1 MIYAPIKYKK
11 VNVSSPLYLQC
22 LSYSVAP
29 ASVKTRYVANENNIN
44 KKDEAFSFKA
54 KKSEIKPICKQSAR
68 EKIKELGTSFSQ
80 KFDALFGEKLNAT
93 KEKARAVLGK
103 DMSDEKLHKPEKES
117 SYTKK
122 FKAKFEDF
130 FSRDKETEEEKSE
143 SAFAKFKAKVKNML
157 NKNDS
162 KNQTNAMPAS
172 AVEDMEAE
180 FVELDE
186 TLKQMALGVLPT
198 RYDNVKPD
206 KTLAII
212 AQNIQEEQAKK
223 EFEEIDET
231 LVAMSKSAKKEKAL
245 EIKEAIRLA
254 NEGGVK
260 PNVDSQTT
268 SEVEDD
274 NVAEVTP
281 ASVLDDVVNIS
292 ESSSEQNQAKT
303 EDTLTQ
309 KLGRTVSKIKD
320 FFALK
325 GNNNAVEEVQ
335 KPTEKTNA
343 ESVDKNNEL
352 MHADTP
358 ASRIETNVE
367 TQENDAIKIKE
378 NEAKTDNSTE
388 KNAKI
393 IRQVACETEEKTTY
407 KRKSYYALKV
417 ENAKKHL
424 INAGIRI
431 KCVAK
436 RFVYFFK
443 DKFTAPEFVEYE
455 DKDDYRKYGMK
466 ETRIATY
473 PENATPAETATTTT
487 TTAVKSSTQTNKK
500 TFRATT
506 LDNFFDL

>member
-11 VNVSSPLYLQC
+11 VSGPSSLYLQC
-22 LSYSVAP
+22 LSYSIAP
-29 ASVKTRYVANENNIN
+29 ASVKTGYVAKENNVN

-68 EKIKELGTSFSQ
+68 EKIKDLGTTFSQ

-103 DMSDEKLHKPEKES
+103 DLSDDKLHKPEKEG

-130 FSRDKETEEEKSE
+130 FSGDKEIEEEKSE

-172 AVEDMEAE
+172 AVEDMETD
-180 FVELDE
+180 FVEIDE

-206 KTLAII
+206 KTLAVI

-231 LVAMSKSAKKEKAL
+231 LVAMSKSAKKEKSL

-254 NEGGVK
+254 NEGEVK

-292 ESSSEQNQAKT
+292 ESNSEQNQAKT
-303 EDTLTQ
+303 KDTLTQ

-320 FFALK
+320 FFALNSK
-325 GNNNAVEEVQ
+325 NDAVEEVQ
-335 KPTEKTNA
+335 KTAEKTNA
-343 ESVDKNNEL
+343 ESIDKNKEH

-358 ASRIETNVE
+358 ASKIETNVE

-388 KNAKI
+388 KTSKI
-393 IRQVACETEEKTTY
+393 IRQVACKTEDKTTY

-424 INAGIRI
+424 INAGVHI
-431 KCVAK
+431 KCIAK
-436 RFVYFFK
+436 RFIYFFK

-473 PENATPAETATTTT
+473 PENATPAETT
-487 TTAVKSSTQTNKK
+487 TTAVKSSAQTNKK
-500 TFRATT
+500 TFRTTT